1 MGDPFRRVQGN
12 EPLVIPAAA
21 WNACLD
27 VAEAHRRNSHNQG
40 QRDAQAVSAAGTD
53 VTVRNQTGD
62 DLGRLMVLGISGV
75 AISEADNA
83 EEFIGRPVLDG
94 VTPAAATHAGRFV
107 VTLEPIRADGL
118 GRARLVGLVA
128 VNVNITSTDHR
139 CAEVTDANYSR
150 LTSAATGSARI
161 LYAPAGTGVK
171 RCLVGLGMDVEL
183 PAYPTTDGDYFMKL
197 NKTGSVYT
205 LTWGGTYDGCPE
217 QQ

>member
-1 MGDPFRRVQGN
+1 
-12 EPLVIPAAA
+12 
-21 WNACLD
+21 
-27 VAEAHRRNSHNQG
+27 
-40 QRDAQAVSAAGTD
+40 
-53 VTVRNQTGD
+53 
-62 DLGRLMVLGISGV
+62 
-75 AISEADNA
+75 
-83 EEFIGRPVLDG
+83 
-94 VTPAAATHAGRFV
+94 V
-107 VTLEPIRADGL
+107 VTLEPIGADRL

-128 VNVNITSTDHR
+128 VNVNITSTAHR

-183 PAYPTTDGDYFMKL
+183 PAYPTTDGDYFVKL

-217 QQ
+217 PQ